1 MMADGGEMQRAVR
14 GAIDEITGADERIRV
29 THAMATRGWGDVLYV
44 DVYAH
49 SLDVTLY
56 QEFDRALWALVARVT
71 NTPIERVTIRW
82 RIST

>member
-1 MMADGGEMQRAVR
+1 MMPEDGEMQRAVR

-49 SLDVTLY
+49 SHDVTLHH
-56 QEFDRALWALVARVT
+56 EFDRALWALVSRIT

>member
-1 MMADGGEMQRAVR
+1 
-14 GAIDEITGADERIRV
+14 
-29 THAMATRGWGDVLYV
+29 MATRGWGDGLYV

-56 QEFDRALWALVARVT
+56 QEFDRALWVLVARVT